1 MQGHVTKRFDE
12 LFRLWRRSLEEYLKA
27 RISYTTHRH
36 DFESRD

>member
-1 MQGHVTKRFDE
+1 MQGHETKRFDE